1 MTPSLLPFTNVKVL
15 LHVREIVF
23 GDGGDRTKH
32 YAKKAL
38 RKLGASLT
46 LSECTADLIVFHCG
60 SESLL
65 ENATAHG
72 KTIVT
77 PAYLQECVKRMER
90 LPVEGFL
97 VRPRMAPAQRKEAKR
112 TGCIGGGP
120 QEERPTVMTSTGLST
135 IPYLDDVAEAEVEK
149 DGASHV
155 KGSERQD
162 GATARPTA
170 VSSVIDCDDDAD
182 GMGVLVRENSF
193 SSAGRRRE
201 MPLQPD
207 DCNSSGS
214 PLVHVGASTTP
225 FKEAV
230 KSTHRGIMQSTSSKE
245 VNLGVDSTKD
255 PSALPCMG
263 ARRKALGG
271 TMPAGR
277 AAVSSSSSSSLPTAT
292 VKRRATNSTDEIPA
306 VQRKRDWCFT
316 DSASDEHLTGASSK
330 KRNKTQERKT
340 VSGTHEEGATQL
352 TMAFTDTCLITPL
365 FASEPAAKSSTRHGV
380 THLRPSTSP
389 PQLRVA
395 VTGDDDD
402 GIQFLCDI
410 VEQLGGVCV
419 PRLFGRV
426 RKPTHLVLE
435 GRGELTPMVL
445 LAKALGIPVLTPQW
459 LYDAIGLGAF
469 PKIIR
474 AHLHPIY
481 STHVT
486 NSDDDTC
493 SGGGSGKEENDE
505 KGGRSGATPMHSL
518 RRDAGVE
525 KGLVGLFEHDVGPY
539 YKPIFLGM
547 VVALVSHSPLAHAD
561 QFMELVR
568 ILGGFV
574 SRSALSLNLSV
585 IVDLR
590 CGAAASD
597 DQALKEEQEDV
608 GIAADVK
615 RRNPRRGALRRA
627 KAGSASETQSS
638 PMKYRTALS
647 DGRNAS
653 RHDSHDVLQRLL
665 AQRRQHDL
673 PAVPVV
679 SVEWIIQCI
688 LLGEVTETA
697 PFEVAVSG
705 RERVGGVEMDHSIE
719 KKQTEENYVIAMTPP
734 RQTMWIESDK
744 RSETGRRHITIPRQ
758 PHVVTSPFAKTSEG
772 PSSAMKCAEQQLST
786 QQLLLSLDSEDE

>member
-15 LHVREIVF
+15 LHVRESIF
-23 GDGGDRTKH
+23 GDDGDRTKH

-38 RKLGASLT
+38 RKLGATLT
-46 LSECTADLIVFHCG
+46 LSEGTADLIVFHCG

-97 VRPRMAPAQRKEAKR
+97 VRPRMAPAQRKEAKK

-120 QEERPTVMTSTGLST
+120 QEERPIFMTSTGLST

-149 DGASHV
+149 DGAFRV

-170 VSSVIDCDDDAD
+170 VSSVIDYDDDAD
-182 GMGVLVRENSF
+182 GMGVAVSENSF

-201 MPLQPD
+201 KMPLQPD
-207 DCNSSGS
+207 DCNSIGS
-214 PLVHVGASTTP
+214 PLVHVSASTTP

-245 VNLGVDSTKD
+245 VNFGVDSTKD

-277 AAVSSSSSSSLPTAT
+277 AAVSSSSLPTAT

-306 VQRKRDWCFT
+306 LQRKRDRCFT
-316 DSASDEHLTGASSK
+316 DSASDGHVTGTPSK

-340 VSGTHEEGATQL
+340 ESGTHEEGATQL

-365 FASEPAAKSSTRHGV
+365 FASEPVAKSSTRHGV
-380 THLRPSTSP
+380 THLRPPTSP

-395 VTGDDDD
+395 VAGDDDD

-419 PRLFGRV
+419 PRVFGRV
-426 RKPTHLVLE
+426 RKPTQLVLE

-486 NSDDDTC
+486 NSDDATC
-493 SGGGSGKEENDE
+493 SGGGSGNEENDG
-505 KGGRSGATPMHSL
+505 KGGRSGAIPMHSL
-518 RRDAGVE
+518 RKDAGVE

-547 VVALVSHSPLAHAD
+547 VVTLVSHSPLAHAD

-597 DQALKEEQEDV
+597 DQARKEGQEDV

-615 RRNPRRGALRRA
+615 GRKPRRRALRRA
-627 KAGSASETQSS
+627 KAGSASETQSN
-638 PMKYRTALS
+638 PMTYRTALS

-665 AQRRQHDL
+665 AQRHQHGL

-697 PFEVAVSG
+697 PFEVAVNG
-705 RERVGGVEMDHSIE
+705 RERVGGVETDHSIE
-719 KKQTEENYVIAMTPP
+719 KKHTEENYVIAMTPP
-734 RQTMWIESDK
+734 RQTMWIESDQ
-744 RSETGRRHITIPRQ
+744 RSETTCSHVTIPRQ
-758 PHVVTSPFAKTSEG
+758 PHFVTSPFAKTSEG
-772 PSSAMKCAEQQLST
+772 PSSAMKRAEQQLST